1 MTSVTAEQALNV
13 VEFRAD
19 DRPSTRSPSYGEDPT
34 VLADIYRNDVN
45 IAIWQ
50 RTINGRLNNALQ
62 KFLAASAQFE
72 KLLTVTPDS
81 AHAAVIDGTGGS
93 APLELADDVA
103 QLVDIFCYLFD
114 RERAGLRMAT
124 LDRAMCP
131 RFHVDRI
138 PCRMITTYS
147 GVATEWIPH
156 EAVTYSKPG
165 PGSKRQS
172 GFGPGLSADE
182 SEMRRLTSGD
192 VALLKG
198 ALWAGNEDG
207 GLVHRS
213 PAVPHGETR
222 LILSLDF
229 CD

>member
-1 MTSVTAEQALNV
+1 MTIATTEQSVNV
-13 VEFRAD
+13 VPFPTEEK
-19 DRPSTRSPSYGEDPT
+19 PSTRRPAYGDDPT
-34 VLADIYRNDVN
+34 VLADIYRDDVN
-45 IAIWQ
+45 IAIWR
-50 RTINGRLNNALQ
+50 RTTHVRLSTALVE
-62 KFLAASAQFE
+62 FLAAGTQLE
-72 KLLTVTPDS
+72 KLLTVTPDN
-81 AHAAVIDGTGGS
+81 AYAAVIDATNGN

-114 RERAGLRMAT
+114 KERAGLRIAT

-138 PCRMITTYS
+138 PCRMITTYH

-165 PGSKRQS
+165 PGSRRQS

-182 SEMRRLTSGD
+182 SAARRLTSGD

-198 ALWAGNEDG
+198 ALWADNEDG

-213 PAVPHGETR
+213 PAVPAGESR
-222 LILSLDF
+222 LMLSLDF